1 MKVLIADD
9 SRSMRKMVQ
18 ATLEE
23 AGYEVVVTE
32 DGQQAWDAL
41 CKGDLRL
48 AILDW
53 VMPCMD
59 GLEICR
65 RLQKEKPLNM
75 VQVIL
80 LTSKEGAENVA
91 AALQAGAS
99 DYITK
104 PFHPDELL
112 ARLKV
117 GERIV
122 NLQMQL
128 SHAQKMEA
136 IGSLAAGIAH
146 EISTPLQYVRN
157 NVHFMQDAFEDVIKL
172 MRKYAC
178 LRNTAGCDPIT
189 SSGIPASQGAD
200 EDKMRDAECGMRITP
215 GFTALQGEDK
225 GREKT
230 PAGAGEAGEDEAN
243 VKYLMDEVPKAV
255 QESLDGLGRIAEIV
269 KAMKD
274 FAPPGMQDRK
284 IAVDI
289 NKAITHTLTVSKN
302 AWKNVAN
309 VVTDFDTTLPLV
321 PCFPLDINL
330 MVLNI
335 ILNAAHAIADTVD
348 DKKVGK
354 GIISISTRRDGG
366 YAEIRISDTGGGIPE
381 EIRHKIFD
389 PFFTT
394 KEIGR
399 GTGMG
404 LTMAYTIVVEK
415 HGGTITFDTETG
427 KGTSFIVRL
436 PAGASTPIMRFCTGQ

>member
-80 LTSKEGAENVA
+80 LTSTEGAENVA

-104 PFHPDELL
+104 PFHPDELI

-136 IGSLAAGIAH
+136 IGSLASGIAH
-146 EISTPLQYVRN
+146 EINTPLQYVRD
-157 NVHFMQDAFEDVIKL
+157 NVNFIQDAFRDMNKL
-172 MRKYAC
+172 LEKYSYLHNAADHNQIPPPC
-178 LRNTAGCDPIT
+178 F
-189 SSGIPASQGAD
+189 PAS
-200 EDKMRDAECGMRITP
+200 
-215 GFTALQGEDK
+215 QGEDK

-230 PAGAGEAGEDEAN
+230 PAGAEEVAEEEAS
-243 VKYLMDEVPKAV
+243 VKYLMEEVPKAV
-255 QESLDGLGRIAEIV
+255 QESLEGLGRITEIV
-269 KAMKD
+269 KAMKE
-274 FAPPGMQDRK
+274 FAPPDVQDRK
-284 IAVDI
+284 MAVDV
-289 NKAITHTLTVSKN
+289 NKAITHTLTVSQN
-302 AWKNVAN
+302 EWKNVAD
-309 VVTDFDTTLPLV
+309 VVTNFDTALPLV
-321 PCFPLDINL
+321 PCFPIDFNL
-330 MVLNI
+330 VVLNI
-335 ILNAAHAIADTVD
+335 IINATHAIADRVND
-348 DKKVGK
+348 RKGGK
-354 GIISISTRRDGG
+354 GLISISTQRNGDC
-366 YAEIRISDTGGGIPE
+366 AEIRISDTGAGIPE
-381 EIRHKIFD
+381 EIRHKIFE

-404 LTMAYTIVVEK
+404 LTMAYTVVVEK
-415 HGGTITFDTETG
+415 HGGTITFDTEIG
-427 KGTSFIVRL
+427 KGTTFIIRL
-436 PAGASTPIMRFCTGQ
+436 PVSDKDSP

>member
-23 AGYEVVVTE
+23 AGYEVVAAE

-65 RLQKEKPLNM
+65 KLQQEKPLNM

-146 EISTPLQYVRN
+146 EINTPLQYIKN
-157 NVHFMQDAFEDVIKL
+157 NVNFMQDAFMDMNKL
-172 MRKYAC
+172 LEKYAY
-178 LRNTAGCDPIT
+178 LHKTADHNQT
-189 SSGIPASQGAD
+189 IPPCPPFS
-200 EDKMRDAECGMRITP
+200 
-215 GFTALQGEDK
+215 QGEDK

-230 PAGAGEAGEDEAN
+230 PARVEEVAGEEAN
-243 VKYLMDEVPKAV
+243 VKYLVEEFPKAV
-255 QESLDGLGRIAEIV
+255 QESLEGLGRITEIV
-269 KAMKD
+269 KAMKE
-274 FAPPGMQDRK
+274 FAPPGAQDRK
-284 IAVDI
+284 MAMDI
-289 NKAITHTLTVSKN
+289 NKAITHILTVSQN
-302 AWKNVAN
+302 EWKNVADA
-309 VVTDFDTTLPLV
+309 VTNFDTALPLA
-321 PCFPLDINL
+321 PCFPIDFNL
-330 MVLNI
+330 TILNI
-335 ILNAAHAIADTVD
+335 IINATHAIADRVD
-348 DKKVGK
+348 DKKGGK
-354 GIISISTRRDGG
+354 GIISISTRCDGDWV
-366 YAEIRISDTGGGIPE
+366 EIRISDTGAGIPE
-381 EIRHKIFD
+381 EIRPRIFD

-394 KEIGR
+394 KTVGR

-404 LTMAYTIVVEK
+404 LSTAHAVVVER
-415 HGGTITFDTETG
+415 HGGTITFDTEIG
-427 KGTSFIVRL
+427 KGTTFIIRL
-436 PAGASTPIMRFCTGQ
+436 PASDKDRPINHQGRIPNL

>member
-23 AGYEVVVTE
+23 AGYEVVVAE
-32 DGQQAWDAL
+32 NGQQAWDAL

-53 VMPCMD
+53 VMPYMD

-65 RLQKEKPLNM
+65 KLQKEKPLNM

-80 LTSKEGAENVA
+80 LTSTEGAENVA

-104 PFHPDELL
+104 PFHPDELI

-136 IGSLAAGIAH
+136 IGSLASGIAH
-146 EISTPLQYVRN
+146 EINTPLQYVRD
-157 NVHFMQDAFEDVIKL
+157 NVNFIQDAFRDMNKL
-172 MRKYAC
+172 LEKYSYLHKAADH
-178 LRNTAGCDPIT
+178 NQIT
-189 SSGIPASQGAD
+189 PPSFPASQGED
-200 EDKMRDAECGMRITP
+200 EDKMRISECGMLITP
-215 GFTALQGEDK
+215 SFPASQGEDK

-230 PAGAGEAGEDEAN
+230 PAGAEEVAEEEAR
-243 VKYLMDEVPKAV
+243 VKYLMEEVPKAV
-255 QESLDGLGRIAEIV
+255 QESLEGLGRIAEIV
-269 KAMKD
+269 KAMKE

-284 IAVDI
+284 IAVDV
-289 NKAITHTLTVSKN
+289 NKAITHTLTVSQN
-302 AWKNVAN
+302 EWKNVAD
-309 VVTDFDTTLPLV
+309 VVTNFDTALPLV
-321 PCFPLDINL
+321 PCFPIDFNL

-335 ILNAAHAIADTVD
+335 IINATHAIADMVD
-348 DKKVGK
+348 DKKGGK
-354 GIISISTRRDGG
+354 GIINVSTRRCGDW
-366 YAEIRISDTGGGIPE
+366 AEIRISDTGAGIPE

-394 KEIGR
+394 KKIGR

-427 KGTSFIVRL
+427 KGTTFIIRL
-436 PAGASTPIMRFCTGQ
+436 PVFA

>member
-53 VMPCMD
+53 VMPYMD

-80 LTSKEGAENVA
+80 LTSTEGAENVA

-104 PFHPDELL
+104 PFHPDELI

-136 IGSLAAGIAH
+136 IGSLASGIAH
-146 EISTPLQYVRN
+146 EINTPLQYVRD
-157 NVHFMQDAFEDVIKL
+157 NVNFMQDAFRDMNKL
-172 MRKYAC
+172 LVKYAY
-178 LRNTAGCDPIT
+178 LHKAADHNQIPPP
-189 SSGIPASQGAD
+189 SFPAS
-200 EDKMRDAECGMRITP
+200 
-215 GFTALQGEDK
+215 QGEDK

-230 PAGAGEAGEDEAN
+230 PAGAEEVAEEEAR
-243 VKYLMDEVPKAV
+243 VKYLMEEVPKAV
-255 QESLDGLGRIAEIV
+255 QESLEGLGRITEIV
-269 KAMKD
+269 KAMKE
-274 FAPPGMQDRK
+274 FAPPDAQDRK

-289 NKAITHTLTVSKN
+289 NKAITHTLTVSQN
-302 AWKNVAN
+302 EWKNVAD
-309 VVTDFDTTLPLV
+309 VVTNFDTALPLV
-321 PCFPLDINL
+321 PCFPIDFNL

-335 ILNAAHAIADTVD
+335 IINATHAIADMVD
-348 DKKVGK
+348 DKKGGK
-354 GIISISTRRDGG
+354 GIINVSTRRCGDW
-366 YAEIRISDTGGGIPE
+366 AEIRISDTGAGIPE

-394 KEIGR
+394 KKIGR

-427 KGTSFIVRL
+427 KGTTFIIRL
-436 PAGASTPIMRFCTGQ
+436 PVFA